1 MNCEMLDVKLKV
13 DSPMMAD
20 YLAYLFP
27 PDSPGGPLKVYARN
41 SIGKLLV
48 AHCKVAEGPV
58 ALEGDKVVDLELPSD
73 IATAPMRDKF
83 LYYDKYSTVALN
95 MAINAFFDIEF
106 KQYYLA
112 GYELGVQKK
121 DIVTA
126 FIVSRG
132 LFSTDYFDALHK
144 RIYRQSQ
151 QTLDKLVKKLINKV
165 DYINSSI
172 NINGLKDDQNH

>member
-13 DSPMMAD
+13 DSLMMAD

-27 PDSPGGPLKVYARN
+27 PDSPGGPLKVCARK

-48 AHCKVAEGPV
+48 AHCKVSDRPV
-58 ALEGDKVVDLELPSD
+58 PADGDGFVELILPND
-73 IATAPMRDKF
+73 EATKPLINRF
-83 LYYDKYSTVALN
+83 LYYNKHDTAALN
-95 MAINAFFDIEF
+95 MAISAFFDIEF

-112 GYELGVQKK
+112 GFELGFQKK
-121 DIVTA
+121 DIVSA

-132 LFSTDYFDALHK
+132 LFTTDRFDALHK

-151 QTLDKLVKKLINKV
+151 QVLDKMTGKLLQRIHYIDRTINLK
-165 DYINSSI
+165 
-172 NINGLKDDQNH
+172 GLNDDQNH

>member
-1 MNCEMLDVKLKV
+1 M
-13 DSPMMAD
+13 
-20 YLAYLFP
+20 
-27 PDSPGGPLKVYARN
+27 
-41 SIGKLLV
+41 
-48 AHCKVAEGPV
+48 

-151 QTLDKLVKKLINKV
+151 QTLDKLVEK
-165 DYINSSI
+165 
-172 NINGLKDDQNH
+172 GLLKGKGGEGEDLLLDLAEDNVRMLVILDRTGVFGD

>member
-27 PDSPGGPLKVYARN
+27 PERPGGPLKVYARN
-41 SIGKLLV
+41 SIGRLLV

-106 KQYYLA
+106 KQYYLK
-112 GYELGVQKK
+112 GFELGFQKK

-132 LFSTDYFDALHK
+132 LFSTDKFDTLHK
-144 RIYRQSQ
+144 RIYRQAQ
-151 QTLDKLVKKLINKV
+151 QTLDRLVDKLLQRVYYY
-165 DYINSSI
+165 DRSI
-172 NINGLKDDQNH
+172 NLKGVKDDRNH